1 MGTAPRARAIHVLD
15 AVILSEPWI
24 HSYRMLHEH
33 YPAILQHNV
42 LYILLII
49 ICILSKFQIPC
60 LCFFLLRYNVNVF
73 SQYDSSTLFSFY
85 ISSEF
90 SSTIRYKLHIVERLL
105 NFYFIFVSLKNC
117 SSLREAYENHHSKKK
132 EKEKNDAPLAYWARC

>member
-60 LCFFLLRYNVNVF
+60 LCF
-73 SQYDSSTLFSFY
+73 SFY
-85 ISSEF
+85 DTMKMCFHSMTLLHCSASIFPLSFPQLFGTNYISLKGSW
-90 SSTIRYKLHIVERLL
+90 I
-105 NFYFIFVSLKNC
+105 FISFLCLKNC

-132 EKEKNDAPLAYWARC
+132 EKEKNDAPLAYWARY